1 MAGECIFCLIAH
13 GSGSADVVYDG
24 GDTVFFR
31 DINPK
36 ARVHIIGIP
45 KIHLAS
51 LAGVTADHH
60 ELMGKLLHDAVHV
73 AEEMGLRD
81 SGYRVI
87 SNIGPDSGQVV
98 PHLHIHI
105 LGGESLGPLRA

>member
-1 MAGECIFCLIAH
+1 MAGCMFCTIAE
-13 GSGSADVVYDG
+13 GNGSADVVYDG
-24 GDTVFFR
+24 GDTIFFR

-36 ARVHIIGIP
+36 ARVHILGIP
-45 KIHLAS
+45 KVHVAS
-51 LAGVTADHH
+51 LAAVTSEQH

-73 AEEMGLRD
+73 AEEQGLRD

-87 SNIGPDSGQVV
+87 TNIGPDSGQVV

-105 LGGESLGPLRA
+105 LGGEPLGPLRG